1 MNKKK
6 WCGVR
11 YMLLCIS
18 IIICLTEIKLY
29 LRTVKI
35 SVLCAQQSS
44 TLKRKKEEEISFAS
58 DSVQKKNTLHSLC
71 CCSGDK
77 TKDAKVSTESAT
89 LNNKKTAVPKD
100 TTVRKKLVRKKE
112 KLSDASLENVPESKN
127 NSSSSSC
134 ATKTVPVPDKN
145 TSPSPAAK
153 KRASCI
159 ENKSTAADTAKK
171 ETNGKKKMYSTAN
184 SYLEVSVKKR
194 NEIADIRVKYNMYMN
209 ACGFVLDK
217 INAIIHEINHC
228 HTMYDTCEIPNSI
241 NAEYDSE
248 IEKIKLLRADID
260 GLKNDRR
267 NKWNAYM
274 AGCHFVD
281 KLEKNIYNLRKSYVQ
296 YYSEI
301 VRSEKRLIIVIE
313 HTIKLLQKICDK
325 EELQSSIKEKEAAHF
340 KEDKQKAAALSK
352 IAELHRIRL
361 EYTTKLIDLENK
373 KHTTQENI
381 ILREIERRDA
391 YVAYDE
397 SASADE
403 NKKINQQK
411 RAKEK
416 ALQKKSQK
424 DTSKGSSEKSTGL

>member
-6 WCGVR
+6 WCEMR

-18 IIICLTEIKLY
+18 IIVCLNEIKLY

-35 SVLCAQQSS
+35 SVLCAQQPS
-44 TLKRKKEEEISFAS
+44 TLKRKKEEKISFTS

-77 TKDAKVSTESAT
+77 KKDAYVSTESAT
-89 LNNKKTAVPKD
+89 LNNEKTAVPKD
-100 TTVRKKLVRKKE
+100 MTARKKLVRKKE
-112 KLSDASLENVPESKN
+112 KLSATSLENVPGSKN
-127 NSSSSSC
+127 NSSSSSSV
-134 ATKTVPVPDKN
+134 TKTVPALDKN
-145 TSPSPAAK
+145 TSPSPEAK
-153 KRASCI
+153 KRARCI

-171 ETNGKKKMYSTAN
+171 EMNGKKKMYSTAN

-217 INAIIHEINHC
+217 INAIVHEINHY
-228 HTMYDTCEIPNSI
+228 HSMYDTCEIPNSI
-241 NAEYDSE
+241 DAEYDSE
-248 IEKIKLLRADID
+248 IEKIKLLHAEID
-260 GLKNDRR
+260 VLSNDRR

-274 AGCHFVD
+274 AGCNFVD
-281 KLEKNIYNLRKSYVQ
+281 KLEKNIYNLRKNYVQ

-301 VRSEKRLIIVIE
+301 VRSEKRLSIVIE

-325 EELQSSIKEKEAAHF
+325 EKLQSSVKEKEAAHF
-340 KEDKQKAAALSK
+340 KEDKQKTAALNK

-361 EYTTKLIDLENK
+361 DYTTKLIDLENE
-373 KHTTQENI
+373 KHTTQKDI
-381 ILREIERRDA
+381 ILREIERKDA

-424 DTSKGSSEKSTGL
+424 GTSKCSNEKSTGL